1 MHIVFE
7 QWSYKPAWKN
17 LSRADREAFVGGVGG
32 AVEHLATLGITTLGF
47 GHNDSS
53 TDKRASFDFWGIWQC
68 PDARSAAIFQ
78 KAVTDS
84 GWYDY
89 FEHRNLS
96 GELVPPTAILGA
108 HIAA

>member
-7 QWSYKPAWKN
+7 QWSYKAAWKN
-17 LSRADREAFVGGVGG
+17 LPTAQREAFIGGVGA
-32 AVEHLATLGITTLGF
+32 AVAHLATLGITTLGF

-53 TDKRASFDFWGIWQC
+53 TDRRADFDFWGIWQC
-68 PDARSAAIFQ
+68 PDEAGAALFQ
-78 KAVTDS
+78 KAVAES

-96 GELVPPTAILGA
+96 GELLPPPTILGV
-108 HIAA
+108 HIGA